1 MKYLDLA
8 RHAEGDPAW
17 LDFRDGAIRLAR
29 PGADGEPPP
38 PDPRIRFI
46 NAGALPRIDA
56 QPPVHH
62 SRRMDASRA
71 ITIMSALAQ
80 ATRLRTYQLLVEC
93 GESGLNSGAIADRVG
108 SPHNTISSHLTI
120 LAHAGLVRREQRGR
134 EVTYRA
140 VLDEV
145 AELGGFLLP

>member
-1 MKYLDLA
+1 
-8 RHAEGDPAW
+8 
-17 LDFRDGAIRLAR
+17 
-29 PGADGEPPP
+29 
-38 PDPRIRFI
+38 
-46 NAGALPRIDA
+46 
-56 QPPVHH
+56 
-62 SRRMDASRA
+62 MDASRA

-93 GESGLNSGAIADRVG
+93 GESGLNSGAIAERVG